1 MNRNFL
7 TAFCIVALVGLSCP
21 IVAKMACPVDEYFNQ
36 ELQLVTTTT
45 TEVTTTTTEVT
56 TTTTLSILSE
66 VSTISVEGEVTTI
79 EETETEYEE
88 TETEYE
94 EPTEILDG
102 E

>member
-36 ELQLVTTTT
+36 ELQL
-45 TEVTTTTTEVT
+45 VTTTTTEVT